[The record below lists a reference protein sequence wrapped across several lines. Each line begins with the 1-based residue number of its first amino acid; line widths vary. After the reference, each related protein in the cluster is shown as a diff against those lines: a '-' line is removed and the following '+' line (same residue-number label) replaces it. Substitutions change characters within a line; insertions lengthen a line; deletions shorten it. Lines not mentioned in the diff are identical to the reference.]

1 MTEELIAGAEV
12 APVLL
17 HRLVSRQPIVGA
29 DDEVVGFRVLHRLI
43 EEGDDTGWP
52 MKGAITMDVVLE
64 EEAFDIDAL
73 VGHRRLF
80 LQPWPALM
88 DGSLEI
94 AQPLDRIT
102 LEVSLDECRSD
113 RVIERCYQLRKAGCS
128 IAVELTS
135 WTDETAEI
143 LKLADIVEIDLSV
156 VDADDVI
163 DLAGRC
169 KSHRVT
175 LMAMGCAS
183 EAELTWAANVGF
195 ALFQGPAI
203 ERPERIGEPL
213 APSALA
219 RVQLAT
225 ELLDERLDFR
235 RVEEILDHEPALVVQ
250 VLHEASLGAA
260 GGLRREVRSIRD
272 ALVVLGTTR
281 LRQWAALAVFGRTVN
296 SNRSDALTVA
306 LMRARMSEVLAVRQG
321 IDYAYAFTAGMLS
334 ALDRML
340 GVPIGVIARR
350 VEVDAE
356 LAAAAFHRR
365 GIVGELVGYVAD
377 YQIGLET
384 GDHSLPDVTDPDRAA
399 ALAFPWAMTHINA
412 IERVSTIAAQQA
424 IANAD
429 PRFVIGHR

>member
-1 MTEELIAGAEV
+1 MTDGLTPGAAS
-12 APVLL
+12 APTLL
-17 HRLVSRQPIVGA
+17 HRIVSRQPIVGS
-29 DDEVVGFRVLHRLI
+29 DDEVVGFRVLHRLV
-43 EEGDDTGWP
+43 EDDDDTGWP
-52 MKGAITMDVVLE
+52 MGGAITMDVVLAE
-64 EEAFDIDAL
+64 EGFDLDAV

-80 LQPWPALM
+80 LHPWPALM

-94 AQPLDRIT
+94 VQPLDRIT
-102 LEVSLDECRSD
+102 LEVTADECRQD
-113 RVIERCYQLRKAGCS
+113 RVIERCHQLRRAGCS
-128 IAVELTS
+128 IAVSLTT
-135 WTDETAEI
+135 WTDDTAET
-143 LKLADIVEIDLSV
+143 LKVADIVEIDLGTL
-156 VDADDVI
+156 DADAVL
-163 DLAGRC
+163 DLVASC
-169 KSHRVT
+169 KRHRVT
-175 LMAMGCAS
+175 LMATGCAS
-183 EAELTWAANVGF
+183 EAELTWAGAAGF
-195 ALFQGPAI
+195 KLFQGSAI

-250 VLHEASLGAA
+250 VLHEASIGAA

-281 LRQWAALAVFGRTVN
+281 LRQWAALAVFGRAVN

-306 LMRARMSEVLAVRQG
+306 LMRARMAEILAVRQG

-340 GVPIGVIARR
+340 GVPIGVVARR
-350 VEVDAE
+350 VEVDQE
-356 LAAAAFHRR
+356 LAAAAFGRR

-377 YQIGLET
+377 YQISLET
-384 GDHSLPDVTDPDRAA
+384 GDLSLPDVTDPDRAA

-412 IERVSTIAAQQA
+412 IERVSALAAHQA